1 VRRPPGAWYGLFV
14 IQRFAVIMAGGSGE
28 RFWPASRQARPKQLL
43 RLTDERR
50 SMLEEAIDR
59 IAPLIAP
66 ENVIVATNEILADP
80 IAAAIPRLPR
90 ENVIAEPAKRN
101 TAACLALAAAHLA
114 KRVGPD
120 GEASMAVLTAD
131 HRITDEQR
139 FRETVA
145 LALDF
150 AEANDA
156 LVTIGV
162 VPTRPETGYGYIEVA
177 EAGAR
182 GQGRVLPVGRF
193 LEKPDL
199 ETARRFATSGR
210 HLWNSGMFFWRV
222 SSFLSG
228 LDRHMPDLA
237 RATAAMRADLAS
249 GSGCLSEIFSGLAD
263 VSIDVGLMER
273 AGNVHVVPA
282 TFPWDDVG
290 AWDALARTRVPD
302 LQGNV
307 ADPGTVLVDA
317 RDCIVYNAAGE
328 AMAVAVVGVTGLV
341 VATTPDA
348 VLVCDRER
356 AQDVKRAVAAL
367 RERGRERFT

>member
-1 VRRPPGAWYGLFV
+1 MK
-14 IQRFAVIMAGGSGE
+14 RFAVIMAGGSGE

-59 IAPLIAP
+59 IAPLVP
-66 ENVIVATNEILADP
+66 TENVIVATNEILAGP
-80 IAAAIPRLPR
+80 IAEAIPRLPR

-101 TAACLALAAAHLA
+101 TAACLALAAAHLS
-114 KRVGPD
+114 RRI
-120 GEASMAVLTAD
+120 GEHADASMAVLTAD
-131 HRITDEQR
+131 HRITDEER

-177 EAGAR
+177 EKASG
-182 GQGRVLPVGRF
+182 GPPRVRPVARF

-199 ETARRFATSGR
+199 GTARRFATSGH
-210 HLWNSGMFFWRV
+210 HLWNSGMFFWRI

-228 LDRHMPDLA
+228 LERHMPDLA
-237 RATAAMRADLAS
+237 RATAEMRADLAS
-249 GSGCLSEIFSGLAD
+249 GSGRLPAIFSGLDD

-273 AGNVHVVPA
+273 AGNVHVAPA

-290 AWDALARTRVPD
+290 AWDALARTRTPD
-302 LQGNV
+302 AQGNV
-307 ADPGTVLVDA
+307 ADPGTVLIDA
-317 RDCIVYNAAGE
+317 RDCIVYNAAGD
-328 AMAVAVVGVTGLV
+328 AMAVAIVGAAGLV
-341 VATTPDA
+341 VAPTPDA